1 MRDKHMNSVATFRL
15 KEERLTLGQASKRA
29 TKGMEQL
36 NHNLATGNPLLPRA
50 TLLSQP
56 KEDMLQRHP
65 SRDTHR
71 QLLSKLATVPRI
83 LGMPPRH
90 PALVRLLG

>member
-1 MRDKHMNSVATFRL
+1 MNSVATFRL

-29 TKGMEQL
+29 TKDMEQL
-36 NHNLATGNPLLPRA
+36 NHNLATGNPQLPRA
-50 TLLSQP
+50 TLLNQL
-56 KEDMLQRHP
+56 KEDMLQRHL

-71 QLLSKLATVPRI
+71 QLLSKLATVLRT

-90 PALVRLLG
+90 RALVRLLV